1 MIWLNRLLAI
11 VLLLLG
17 LGLVWLGGQLLLA
30 GGSPYY
36 LACGL
41 ALIAIAW
48 LLWRQSPKAL
58 VTYGAL
64 WAVSLA
70 WSVWES
76 GIAFWPL
83 LGRMGLLTGIGIWL
97 LLPWVRRSLATK
109 PVTRLSAG
117 LLATA
122 VLAVAG
128 GLSWRGLMG
137 VRRKAVLERKKA
149 AFLWLRLSRRN

>member
-70 WSVWES
+70 W
-76 GIAFWPL
+76 
-83 LGRMGLLTGIGIWL
+83 
-97 LLPWVRRSLATK
+97 ATK
-109 PVTRLSAG
+109 PT
-117 LLATA
+117 LAPA
-122 VLAVAG
+122 L
-128 GLSWRGLMG
+128 
-137 VRRKAVLERKKA
+137 
-149 AFLWLRLSRRN
+149 AFLGTLPLGKVWSREELD